1 MPLYTGDYKRDT
13 ERLTLAQ
20 HGAYLLLIMHYWDTG
35 GLPDSDEEMARIL
48 RISNKQLP
56 SIWLAIA
63 PFFDENRRHKRIDVE
78 LEKQEIISTKRQIS
92 GRIGGLRRGNK
103 SSMNRIVNAAIAKQT
118 VNHPQPHIQSSSV
131 AEPRARAETPPEP
144 AKSTSV
150 SPSLEAAVRNKGWSQ
165 PDKESGLSRKEGRQA
180 NGLGDGRSLDQIV
193 RDKGW
198 SAEDPPITSKL
209 LA

>member
-20 HGAYLLLIMHYWDTG
+20 HGAYLLLIMYYWDTG
-35 GLPDSDEEMARIL
+35 SLPDSDEEMARIL
-48 RISNKQLP
+48 RVSNKQLP

-63 PFFDENRRHKRIDVE
+63 PFFDENRRHKRIDAE

-118 VNHPQPHIQSSSV
+118 ANQPQPHTESLPSV
-131 AEPRARAETPPEP
+131 AEPGP
-144 AKSTSV
+144 
-150 SPSLEAAVRNKGWSQ
+150 Q
-165 PDKESGLSRKEGRQA
+165 ESGLPRKEARQV
-180 NGLGDGRSLDQIV
+180 GLSLEDIV
-193 RDKGW
+193 RAKGW
-198 SAEDPPITSKL
+198 AP
-209 LA
+209 